1 VSVAI
6 LRSGKVII
14 NPDLNELGSDSTS
27 DPVESTHTI
36 AYEVQSNQITRLLL
50 CESTGKFTEDQLYK
64 VLEESAEACLIIHK
78 SFRRAVSDKIE
89 RDFVW
94 KPQE

>member
-1 VSVAI
+1 MREHRQV
-6 LRSGKVII
+6 
-14 NPDLNELGSDSTS
+14 N
-27 DPVESTHTI
+27 
-36 AYEVQSNQITRLLL
+36 YMQS
-50 CESTGKFTEDQLYK
+50 YK

-78 SFRRAVSDKIE
+78 SFRRAVGDKIE